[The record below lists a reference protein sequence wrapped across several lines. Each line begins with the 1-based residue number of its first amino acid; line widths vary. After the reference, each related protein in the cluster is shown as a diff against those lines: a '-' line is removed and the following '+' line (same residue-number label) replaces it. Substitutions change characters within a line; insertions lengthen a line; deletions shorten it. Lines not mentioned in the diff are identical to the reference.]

1 MLKFPVTYT
10 DFNGNEHTD
19 DLWFHISKAD
29 VLMAKDDVYGT
40 IITLGKQLQQKATFV
55 DEAQANVKEGD
66 SFNANNLVVAD
77 AIRDLA
83 RLLDKVL
90 DLASG
95 VRTEDGMRFIKNET
109 VLEDFKQTV
118 AYDALIDKLL
128 SNPTE
133 MIQFIE
139 KLMKQ

>member
-1 MLKFPVTYT
+1 MLNFRVTYT

-19 DLWFHISKAD
+19 VLWFQLSKAD
-29 VLMAKDDVYGT
+29 VLMAKDEVYGT
-40 IITLGKQLQQKATFV
+40 IITMGKQLQQKATFV

-90 DLASG
+90 DLAYG

>member
-19 DLWFHISKAD
+19 DLWFHISKTD

-40 IITLGKQLQQKATFV
+40 IITLGKQLQQKASFV

-66 SFNANNLVVAD
+66 SFNENNLVVAD

-90 DLASG
+90 DLAYG
-95 VRTEDGMRFIKNET
+95 VRTEDGMRFIKNDQ

-128 SNPTE
+128 SNPQE

>member
-1 MLKFPVTYT
+1 MLKFSVSYT
-10 DFNGNEHTD
+10 DFNGNEHAD
-19 DLWFHISKAD
+19 DLWFHISKSD

-40 IITLGKQLQQKATFV
+40 IITLGKQLQQKASFV

-90 DLASG
+90 DLAYG
-95 VRTEDGMRFIKNET
+95 VRTDDGMRFIKNEQ

-118 AYDALIDKLL
+118 VYDALIDKLL